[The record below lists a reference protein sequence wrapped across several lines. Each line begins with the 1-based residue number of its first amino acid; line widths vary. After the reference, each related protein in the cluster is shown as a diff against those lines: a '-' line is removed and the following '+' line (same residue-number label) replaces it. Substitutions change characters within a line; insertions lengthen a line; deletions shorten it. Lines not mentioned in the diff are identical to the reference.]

1 MIKRPDYSDLVN
13 IKTPRQKQE
22 ETILNDIK
30 KIDEV
35 LTNNN
40 EQELQDIH
48 QYIDG
53 KYHSYISNW
62 GYSMYG
68 YGEGF
73 GFNYEYM
80 GIESF
85 VHNLKQMKA
94 NLEGYAC
101 GFQSDKTKSGQG
113 SNVNVSVHSTNDNSN
128 KVDISVSITF
138 EQARQQVENMTSLTD
153 EQTREILDKISEIE
167 NTINGSGTKKSKWEK
182 IKPVLAWLADKSFDV
197 GMTLLPLLL
206 KIGG

>member
-1 MIKRPDYSDLVN
+1 MTNYPNYKSTAT
-13 IKTPRQKQE
+13 KQKE
-22 ETILNDIK
+22 IIADDIK
-30 KIDEV
+30 KINEA
-35 LTNNN
+35 LTKNN
-40 EQELQDIH
+40 EQELQEVH

-94 NLEGYAC
+94 NLEGSMC
-101 GFQSDKTKSGQG
+101 GFKSEKTKDWQSN
-113 SNVNVSVHSTNDNSN
+113 NVNVSVHNSNDNSN
-128 KVDISVSITF
+128 NVDISVSITF

-153 EQTREILDKISEIE
+153 EQTKEILNKITDIE
-167 NTINGSGTKKSKWEK
+167 NTVNGSGTKKSKWEK
-182 IKPVLAWLADKSFDV
+182 IKPILTWLADKSFDV

-206 KIGG
+206 KIQG